1 MKYPPRFCLILLT
14 LSSDSP
20 HLNPT
25 VILNEPSLIRYII
38 KQIHSF
44 PPPSFLKL
52 LRQTVHPQ
60 LLDEILGR
68 SHSSLGHSWVTYK
81 LPLDWT
87 CRGPTRG
94 GHENSKLHF
103 TWFLPSADLGL
114 PQCGVSNRA
123 EGCGPLPPFGPLS
136 PPELGRGVA
145 KVSPAGTTVIWVCRA
160 VSLLRSFVGFSGGT
174 PHWGRLAAS
183 QLLFSPLSALGSK
196 GLPLT
201 CVRGSPSQSSGGRFL
216 SSVRPAPC
224 PSLKPWFTFGQ
235 QEACPLPQLSGR
247 PQGQRLAPQ
256 AASPPSLH
264 CFKSG
269 WPQHLLKPAGLQTPA
284 TPTTLSE
291 ALLTWHEVRG

>member
-201 CVRGSPSQSSGGRFL
+201 CVRG
-216 SSVRPAPC
+216 V
-224 PSLKPWFTFGQ
+224 SLTVLWGQ
-235 QEACPLPQLSGR
+235 IPLQCQARSLPLPQTMVHFWSTGSVPIAPAVR
-247 PQGQRLAPQ
+247 PPPGPEACSPGSLASLPPLLQVRLAT
-256 AASPPSLH
+256 ASPKA
-264 CFKSG
+264 C
-269 WPQHLLKPAGLQTPA
+269 GLA
-284 TPTTLSE
+284 NSSDSDNSK
-291 ALLTWHEVRG
+291 